1 MLHRCN
7 LTSVKKS
14 RSAPIR
20 LVQPS
25 PLPLRSSPPCPG
37 TQEQERQYMKKSNKF
52 IASVA
57 ALGFA
62 TAALFSGATAA
73 NAVTTVTIA
82 YQGPLTGDDAQT
94 GIDQYNAVKYA
105 VKIFNA
111 KNKGFNVKVVGVD
124 DQGSGTESAKVA
136 PGVASNT
143 KIIGLVGPAYS
154 GATINALPY
163 YKQKNLPLISP
174 SATRVSITDP
184 AQGAIAFP
192 VFHRLPPTDAVQGP
206 ALYKLAIKGV
216 TAPKVF
222 IVDDQSPYGAGL
234 TTYMKPAIPAAQLAG
249 TDSAPDT
256 TTDWSATVG
265 RVTTSK
271 ANVVIYNGYYAQ
283 AATIYRQLRDAG
295 FTGVLAGGD
304 GVLSSGILGLA
315 SKTILEGVR
324 LTGGTVP
331 LSDVSTALEADFKA
345 KMGVASGTYATE
357 SIDATNIFLA
367 CIKSGVTT
375 RAKMLSCVK
384 SQKGK
389 GIGGL
394 SVAFD
399 KNGDVAGGV
408 MSGFEIKNGVI
419 KYTGPVK

>member
-1 MLHRCN
+1 MN
-7 LTSVKKS
+7 KKIQ
-14 RSAPIR
+14 RSLAVVSAAA
-20 LVQPS
+20 LVF
-25 PLPLRSSPPCPG
+25 G
-37 TQEQERQYMKKSNKF
+37 
-52 IASVA
+52 VA
-57 ALGFA
+57 A
-62 TAALFSGATAA
+62 SQTAA
-73 NAVTTVTIA
+73 NAAPKVVTIA

-111 KNKGFNVKVVGVD
+111 ANKGFNVKVVGVD

-184 AQGAIAFP
+184 TQGLVGFP

-265 RVTTSK
+265 KVTTSK

-315 SKTILEGVR
+315 SKSILEGVR

-331 LSDVSTALEADFKA
+331 LSDVSAKLEADFKA

-357 SIDATNIFLA
+357 SIDAANIFLA
-367 CIKSGVTT
+367 CIKKGVDT
-375 RAKMLSCVK
+375 RAKMMTCVK

-389 GIGGL
+389 GIAGL
-394 SVAFD
+394 SVGFD
-399 KNGDVAGGV
+399 KYGDVAGGV
-408 MSGFEIKNGVI
+408 MSGFEIKDGVI